1 MSGTGGALPAP
12 RAEAAAAPRADTVAA
27 PRAGVAAGQVPV
39 AGTGAGT
46 VPDAGG
52 GATRA
57 AGTVAGLGAGAARLE
72 IRGVRKTFEGKTPV
86 EALAGV
92 SMSLAANEFVSLVG
106 TSGCGKSTLLSI
118 VAGLIDPTDGDVL
131 VDGVSI
137 DGPGRDRGVVFQT
150 YTLFPWLTA
159 RENVAFALRGEQMSA
174 KARREVAD
182 EHLSLVGLESFA
194 DARPRQLS
202 GGMKQRV
209 AIARALSYKPSILL
223 MDEPFGALDAQTRL
237 LMQELLTRVWE
248 SHRLTVLFVTHD
260 VEEAVYLSDR
270 VFVMTNRPGRLKDEV
285 PIDLPRPRTIEQQET
300 PEFLELRRRILATI
314 REESLR
320 VEPGLEDEL
329 RA

>member
-1 MSGTGGALPAP
+1 MSGAAGLRAVGGAQAGAAGGALAATGPGAGTL
-12 RAEAAAAPRADTVAA
+12 AAAA
-27 PRAGVAAGQVPV
+27 
-39 AGTGAGT
+39 
-46 VPDAGG
+46 G
-52 GATRA
+52 GAP
-57 AGTVAGLGAGAARLE
+57 RLE
-72 IRGVRKTFEGKTPV
+72 IRDVRKTFEGRTPV

-118 VAGLIDPTDGDVL
+118 VAGLLDPTAGDVL
-131 VDGVSI
+131 VDGTSI

-159 RENVAFALRGEQMSA
+159 RENVAFALRGEKMSA

-285 PIDLPRPRTIEQQET
+285 RIDLPRPRTIEQQET
-300 PEFLELRRRILATI
+300 PGFLELRRRILASI

-320 VEPGLEDEL
+320 TEPGIEDEL